1 MLPERAWEWAMTFP
15 ADHPLAELGGV
26 YQREEDVRRDMDQ
39 WRCAALYRRR
49 VWRAR
54 WRLAEVKGWDA
65 ANGRWELREQI
76 IPASADQHLDGG
88 EQ

>member
-1 MLPERAWEWAMTFP
+1 MAFP

-26 YQREEDVRRDMDQ
+26 YQREEDVRRDMGQ
-39 WRCAALYRRR
+39 WRRAALYRRR

-65 ANGRWELREQI
+65 ANVCWEPREEI
-76 IPASADQHLDGG
+76 IPASADRGPDGG
-88 EQ
+88 DQ